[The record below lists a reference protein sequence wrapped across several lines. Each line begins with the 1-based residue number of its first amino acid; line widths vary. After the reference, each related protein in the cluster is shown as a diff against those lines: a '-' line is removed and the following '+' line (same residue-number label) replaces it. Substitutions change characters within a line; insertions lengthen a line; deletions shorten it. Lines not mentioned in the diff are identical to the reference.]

1 MGASGDYCSPASS
14 SLPLANRKKRHL
26 KQKTW
31 LLQQTSFAKAK
42 RVFGVLRGVPLSSRE
57 SERGF

>member
-1 MGASGDYCSPASS
+1 MGASGDYCSPASHG
-14 SLPLANRKKRHL
+14 LPQANQNKVHL

-42 RVFGVLRGVPLSSRE
+42 RVFGVLRGETPKQS
-57 SERGF
+57 GK